1 MSIRDKINQYH
12 KKSAEGIRKYTQDL
26 LDKMDKGEE
35 PEIKVMLRLPRGEAI
50 NTISRKTFNP
60 LAKDFP
66 NIYQWLKGK
75 AGEIKQYDIEAIK
88 QDSEYRLASDYFN
101 FLPTLIA
108 SDQDGFVWE
117 NERDYASLEQA
128 YTWFEKFLSDWPG
141 KYGLNS
147 KQQISIE
154 SFVKKASFGPIRL
167 NMSKSEIE
175 NIFGHPECF
184 YNPIIFGHKKAT
196 IWKYG
201 EMEFQFCPDSDQL
214 RVIENHTIK
223 YRESF
228 ASESRAIELTDL
240 FFYEGDKLLTQQEL
254 EQKLLDA
261 HINFCYYKSVDWD
274 AYKMSL
280 ENDIEIFFEAEK
292 DGSYSPTT
300 VLLAESSGANQFWT
314 PIIGH

>member
-1 MSIRDKINQYH
+1 MSITDKLRQYH
-12 KKSAEGIRKYTQDL
+12 KQSAERIRKYAQDL

-35 PEIKVMLRLPRGEAI
+35 PEIKVAVRLPRGEAI
-50 NTISRKTFNP
+50 NTINRKTCTP
-60 LAKDFP
+60 LAKHFP

-108 SDQDGFVWE
+108 QDRYGFVWE

-128 YTWFEKFLSDWPG
+128 YAWFEKFLSDWPE

-167 NMSKSEIE
+167 NMSKTEIE
-175 NIFGHPECF
+175 RVFGPPDYYYNPLIFG
-184 YNPIIFGHKKAT
+184 YKKAT

-201 EMEFQFCPDSDQL
+201 EMEFQFNPDSERLTAIDNNDLQY
-214 RVIENHTIK
+214 HQ
-223 YRESF
+223 SF
-228 ASESRAIELTDL
+228 ASESRSFELTDL
-240 FFYEGDKLLTQQEL
+240 FFFKGEKPLAQREL
-254 EQKLLDA
+254 EKKLLD
-261 HINFCYYKSVDWD
+261 INLKFHYFKSVDWD
-274 AYKMSL
+274 AIKISL
-280 ENDIEIFFEAEK
+280 ENGIEIIFEAEE

-314 PIIGH
+314 PMSGN